1 MHALSI
7 RRNVTPGQFFAMPF
21 MEQKF
26 MVCSIVAELE
36 ADKAIMDKIE
46 AQRNG

>member
-1 MHALSI
+1 
-7 RRNVTPGQFFAMPF
+7 MPV

-26 MVCSIVAELE
+26 LVCSILVELE

>member
-1 MHALSI
+1 
-7 RRNVTPGQFFAMPF
+7 MPA

-26 MVCSIVAELE
+26 MICSILVELE
-36 ADKAIMDKIE
+36 ADKAAMDKIE